1 MKRFRRFPS
10 ARPFGAVALGAVLAA
25 PLLAQA
31 GDRKP
36 EFPISLEEAR
46 AQAEARFQEL
56 DADGDGEISA
66 SEFAQ
71 APMPRFHHRLEGK
84 SYRAGSRADD
94 RRRAPDTAERQAR
107 REASES
113 ELFARLDENGDGQL
127 SQAEF
132 SRERVREARQSMAR
146 EQMFQRLDDDGDG
159 TLSRDELPDMVSRL
173 EAMDADDDG
182 QVTQDEAR
190 AYHRE
195 RRGDRG

>member
-1 MKRFRRFPS
+1 MKPFRRFLS

-46 AQAEARFQEL
+46 ARAEARFQEL
-56 DADGDGEISA
+56 DADGDGTISA

-71 APMPRFHHRLEGK
+71 APMPRFHDRLHGK
-84 SYRAGSRADD
+84 PSRTGSEADGQ
-94 RRRAPDTAERQAR
+94 RRAPDRAERPTR

-127 SQAEF
+127 SRAEF
-132 SRERVREARQSMAR
+132 SRERIREARQAIAR

-182 QVTQDEAR
+182 QVTRDEAR
-190 AYHRE
+190 AYHQE